1 MNGVMMD
8 INVWMNDFLQKLNET
23 FANRVWFVGLQGSYS
38 RGEAT
43 ETSVQQKNLYLL

>member
-8 INVWMNDFLQKLNET
+8 INVLMSDFLQKLNET

-38 RGEAT
+38 HGEAT
-43 ETSVQQKNLYLL
+43 EISVQQKNLYLL